1 MVSETNYIHDFLP
14 SGKAIFRYNFFK
26 LSKSVTFSNSL
37 YRNENCLSYGQME
50 GNELLNT
57 SHLDKK
63 KKEFG
68 SNFPY

>member
-1 MVSETNYIHDFLP
+1 MVSETNYILDFLL
-14 SGKAIFRYNFFK
+14 FFFK

-37 YRNENCLSYGQME
+37 YRNENWLSYHSYGQMD

-63 KKEFG
+63 KKDFG